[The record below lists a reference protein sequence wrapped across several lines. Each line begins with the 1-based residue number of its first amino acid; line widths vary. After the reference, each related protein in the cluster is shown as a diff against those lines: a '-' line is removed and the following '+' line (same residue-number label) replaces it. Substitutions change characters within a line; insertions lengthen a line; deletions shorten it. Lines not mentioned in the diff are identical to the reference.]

1 VRCRLFHHFVIIS
14 CITPEEPE
22 MTTLHSI
29 LVWLHIASG
38 AVALVLFWV
47 PALAK
52 KGSPLHV
59 RAGRYYRNLMYM
71 VSVTA
76 FVASLIVLADPI
88 GIRRPGEI
96 LAAAEAERL
105 AGLYRMFSLFLLMLS
120 VLVFTSIRHGLLALR
135 ERATSGVLAT
145 PQHRSLIGAMAF
157 LALVVGFLGI
167 RHAQILLIVFAGLGL
182 SGAWSMFRDTRIE
195 QPSRQQLVVAH
206 LSGLIGSGI
215 GAYTAFFAFG
225 GDRLFGDLLPGQW
238 QVIPWVLPAIIG
250 TIAINRLKRSFAGRT
265 RTKAVASN
273 A

>member
-1 VRCRLFHHFVIIS
+1 
-14 CITPEEPE
+14 

-29 LVWLHIASG
+29 LVWLHIACG

-59 RAGRYYRNLMYM
+59 RAGRYYKNLMYAVA
-71 VSVTA
+71 VSA

-88 GIRRPGEI
+88 GIRRPGEL
-96 LAAAEAERL
+96 LAAAEAGRL

-120 VLVFTSIRHGLLALR
+120 VLVFSSIRHGLLALR
-135 ERATSGVLAT
+135 ERSESGVLRA
-145 PQHRSLIGAMAF
+145 PLHRSLIGA
-157 LALVVGFLGI
+157 LALLALIVGMLGI
-167 RHAQILLIVFAGLGL
+167 RHGQVLLVVFGGLGL

-195 QPSRQQLVVAH
+195 RPSRQQLVVAH

-250 TIAINRLKRSFAGRT
+250 TVAINRLRRPFEGRT
-265 RTKAVASN
+265 RTN
-273 A
+273 AAGSSA